1 MWQRSS
7 IYLFFGKDHY
17 RYEEVDGLGEMENE
31 EEDGRTETG
40 GTETEEMEAGGTGTE
55 AGGTEADGR
64 EADGMAASREE
75 VEESE
80 N

>member
-1 MWQRSS
+1 
-7 IYLFFGKDHY
+7 
-17 RYEEVDGLGEMENE
+17 
-31 EEDGRTETG
+31 
-40 GTETEEMEAGGTGTE
+40 MEAGGTGTE
-55 AGGTEADGR
+55 AGGTEAGGR

>member
-1 MWQRSS
+1 
-7 IYLFFGKDHY
+7 
-17 RYEEVDGLGEMENE
+17 
-31 EEDGRTETG
+31 
-40 GTETEEMEAGGTGTE
+40 MEAGGAGTE

>member
-1 MWQRSS
+1 
-7 IYLFFGKDHY
+7 
-17 RYEEVDGLGEMENE
+17 
-31 EEDGRTETG
+31 
-40 GTETEEMEAGGTGTE
+40 MEAGGTGTE

>member
-1 MWQRSS
+1 
-7 IYLFFGKDHY
+7 
-17 RYEEVDGLGEMENE
+17 MENE

-55 AGGTEADGR
+55 AGGTEADER

>member
-1 MWQRSS
+1 
-7 IYLFFGKDHY
+7 
-17 RYEEVDGLGEMENE
+17 MENE
-31 EEDGRTETG
+31 EEDGGTETG

-55 AGGTEADGR
+55 AGGTGTEAGGTEADRR

-80 N
+80 ESEN

>member
-1 MWQRSS
+1 MVEIVNLLILWKGSLPVRRSRWT
-7 IYLFFGKDHY
+7 G
-17 RYEEVDGLGEMENE
+17 RDG
-31 EEDGRTETG
+31 EDGGTETG
-40 GTETEEMEAGGTGTE
+40 GMETEEMEAGGTGTE

-64 EADGMAASREE
+64 EADGVAASREE

>member
-1 MWQRSS
+1 MVEIVNLLILWKGSLPVR
-7 IYLFFGKDHY
+7 
-17 RYEEVDGLGEMENE
+17 EVDGLGEMENE

-55 AGGTEADGR
+55 AGRTEADGR

-75 VEESE
+75 VEESK